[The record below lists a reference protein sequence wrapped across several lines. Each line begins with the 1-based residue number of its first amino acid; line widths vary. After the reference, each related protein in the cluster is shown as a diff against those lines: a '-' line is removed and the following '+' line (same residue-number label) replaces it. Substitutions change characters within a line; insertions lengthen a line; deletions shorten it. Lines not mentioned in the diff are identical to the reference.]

1 MAEPIISKAQ
11 VVGGLDTASM
21 GILIV
26 VLFCLFVG
34 LIWFIWWIRQYNK
47 IVIVRK
53 IINNRVIVMQDKVRY
68 LKDKDGVEWYKF
80 LKLRKTVKIPS
91 SDSIDITVKGRDFL
105 ECFLKPTGEINWG
118 KVKADE
124 FLTIEPFTTED
135 RETLQYQ
142 FHKAYLEGGINWK
155 ELIVPIFGI
164 IALVIITVSLMI
176 FYKDM
181 GEPLLAMAD
190 KNAVFVDKMSDL
202 VDKIDMVSNCTQ
214 IVRTSGQTPVQIS
227 PNVVIPN

>member
-1 MAEPIISKAQ
+1 MAQPIITKQ
-11 VVGGLDTASM
+11 QLVGGMDTATM

-26 VLFCLFVG
+26 TIICLFVG
-34 LIWFIWWIRQYNK
+34 LIFLIMWLRKYNK
-47 IVIVRK
+47 TVVVRK
-53 IINNRVIVMQDKVRY
+53 IINNRVIVSMDKVRY

-80 LKLRKTVKIPS
+80 LKLRKAVKIPS
-91 SDSIDITVKGRDFL
+91 NVSIDITTKGRDFL
-105 ECFLKPTGEINWG
+105 ECFLKPTGEISWG
-118 KVKADE
+118 YVKAND
-124 FLTIEPFTTED
+124 FLIIEPFTTED

-142 FHKAYLEGGINWK
+142 FYKAHLEGGVNWK

-190 KNAVFVDKMSDL
+190 KNMVFVEKMSDL
-202 VDKIDMVSNCTQ
+202 VDKLDMISNCTQ
-214 IVRTSGQTPVQIS
+214 IVRPIGNPIPMSNGVIV
-227 PNVVIPN
+227 PN